1 MADSDIK
8 VELNMPQILDKVQN
22 DQFGYFLIGEWTRDI
37 QLFTPK
43 RDGNLERNV
52 IFKPFQVTYVE
63 PYSGYM
69 YRGIVYVDPIYKVGG
84 FTNNGGITY
93 WSRPG
98 VQKVPSEK
106 RFNYRTDKNPFA
118 TDHWDQKAEQAGQKE
133 KLIQAANEYLEN
145 YGHS

>member
-22 DQFGYFLIGEWTRDI
+22 DQFGYFLISEWTRLI
-37 QLFTPK
+37 QPYTPK
-43 RDGNLERNV
+43 RDGDLERNV
-52 IFKPFQVTYVE
+52 TFKPFEVTYNM

-69 YRGIVYVDPIYKVGG
+69 YRGVVYIDPIYKVGG
-84 FTNNGGITY
+84 FTNNGGETW

-98 VQKVPSEK
+98 VSKVPSGK

-118 TDHWDQKAEQAGQKE
+118 TDHWDKAAEQAGQKE
-133 KLIQAANEYLEN
+133 KLIQAANEYLQRK
-145 YGHS
+145 S